1 MGDDWGT
8 FLLYIEF
15 AACPPNAGR
24 IASGRVLAE
33 SARAGNATFAEV
45 PTHLTQQKRGEMMR
59 VRNIKETVDGARYYR
74 LVRTLPNGKRHQMQ
88 ISFSAGEMRF
98 RSFVAQR
105 LWLLRAEMRD
115 STRAAATPAPRS
127 NMPQLVF

>member
-1 MGDDWGT
+1 
-8 FLLYIEF
+8 
-15 AACPPNAGR
+15 
-24 IASGRVLAE
+24 
-33 SARAGNATFAEV
+33 
-45 PTHLTQQKRGEMMR
+45 MMR

-74 LVRTLPNGKRHQMQ
+74 LIRMLPNGKRHQVQ

-98 RSFVAQR
+98 RHFVAQR

-115 STRAAATPAPRS
+115 STRAAAMPAPRN

>member
-1 MGDDWGT
+1 M
-8 FLLYIEF
+8 
-15 AACPPNAGR
+15 
-24 IASGRVLAE
+24 
-33 SARAGNATFAEV
+33 

-98 RSFVAQR
+98 RRFVAQR

-115 STRAAATPAPRS
+115 STRAAAAPAPRS

>member
-1 MGDDWGT
+1 M
-8 FLLYIEF
+8 
-15 AACPPNAGR
+15 
-24 IASGRVLAE
+24 
-33 SARAGNATFAEV
+33 
-45 PTHLTQQKRGEMMR
+45 PTHLTQQKRGDMMR

-74 LVRTLPNGKRHQMQ
+74 LVRMLPNGKRHQMQ

-98 RSFVAQR
+98 RHFVARR

-115 STRAAATPAPRS
+115 STRAASMPTPRS

>member
-1 MGDDWGT
+1 MT
-8 FLLYIEF
+8 
-15 AACPPNAGR
+15 
-24 IASGRVLAE
+24 
-33 SARAGNATFAEV
+33 GNATFAEV

-105 LWLLRAEMRD
+105 LWLLRAEMRA

>member
-1 MGDDWGT
+1 M
-8 FLLYIEF
+8 
-15 AACPPNAGR
+15 PPQKAGR
-24 IASGRVLAE
+24 IASGRVLAG
-33 SARAGNATFAEV
+33 SARTGNATFAEV

-105 LWLLRAEMRD
+105 LWLLRAEMRA